1 MQRIHFKSRLA
12 RAGLLLAVLAAAGA
26 AHARNDKLM
35 LSIEA
40 ALRSPGTRQLLG
52 PDVQLRF
59 GRATAAGAE
68 IVNSQV
74 AVHAKADPFVNS
86 SAGYGRR
93 ERLSDPEVCLDAFRK
108 AVVALQNRARAAGAS
123 AIVGIVSNYNN
134 VEMDSADVY
143 ECHAGHMRA
152 VVDFKGQ
159 AARTPSGKPQAQSA
173 AQQPMPTAAAV
184 AAPAAPVVP
193 LIATGFA
200 NINDID
206 AIPYLSDKGR
216 QAYRE
221 YLGRP
226 TPKAFALSPSGNWF
240 SAWTLVPGEAGMPTD
255 PVERAVVACN
265 RTSSTPCKLYAVN
278 GAVVWTKP

>member
-1 MQRIHFKSRLA
+1 MQIDFSSQLA
-12 RAGLLLAVLAAAGA
+12 RVGLLLAVLATAGGVQ
-26 AHARNDKLM
+26 ARNDKLM
-35 LSIEA
+35 LPIGP
-40 ALRSPGTRQLLG
+40 ALRSPGTVQLLG

-59 GRATAAGAE
+59 GRATAGAE
-68 IVNSQV
+68 ITNPQIEVRGV
-74 AVHAKADPFVNS
+74 GDPFVSTNM
-86 SAGYGRR
+86 GYGRR
-93 ERLSDPEVCLDAFRK
+93 ERRTDEQVCLDAFRK
-108 AVVALQNRARAAGAS
+108 AVVELQKRARSSGAS
-123 AIVGIVSNYNN
+123 AVVGIVSNYNR
-134 VEMDSADVY
+134 VEMDSADLY
-143 ECHAGHMRA
+143 ECHVGYTRA

-159 AARTPSGKPQAQSA
+159 AARAASAIQPQAQPAVVPA
-173 AQQPMPTAAAV
+173 A
-184 AAPAAPVVP
+184 AAPVVP

-206 AIPYLSDKGR
+206 AIPYLSDRGR
-216 QAYRE
+216 EAYRE

>member
-1 MQRIHFKSRLA
+1 MQINLKLHLGRVA
-12 RAGLLLAVLAAAGA
+12 VVLAVLATTGA

-35 LSIEA
+35 LPIGP
-40 ALRSPGTRQLLG
+40 ALRSPGTVQLLG
-52 PDVQLRF
+52 PDIQLRF

-68 IVNSQV
+68 ITNPQV
-74 AVHAKADPFVNS
+74 EVHGVGDPFASTNM
-86 SAGYGRR
+86 GYGRR
-93 ERLSDPEVCLDAFRK
+93 ERRTDEQVCLDAFRK
-108 AVVALQNRARAAGAS
+108 AVVELQKRARSSGAS
-123 AIVGIVSNYNN
+123 AVVGIVSNYNR

-143 ECHAGHMRA
+143 ECHVGYTRA

-159 AARTPSGKPQAQSA
+159 AARGLPAIQPQAQ
-173 AQQPMPTAAAV
+173 PV
-184 AAPAAPVVP
+184 IAPVAPVVP

-206 AIPYLSDKGR
+206 AIPYLSDRGR
-216 QAYRE
+216 EAYRE

>member
-1 MQRIHFKSRLA
+1 MQRNHFKSRLA
-12 RAGLLLAVLAAAGA
+12 RTGLVLAVLTAAGA
-26 AHARNDKLM
+26 VHARNDKLM
-35 LSIEA
+35 LPISP
-40 ALRSPGTRQLLG
+40 ALRSPGTVQLLG

-59 GRATAAGAE
+59 GRATTAGAE
-68 IVNSQV
+68 VINPQIE
-74 AVHAKADPFVNS
+74 VHGVGDPFVSTNT
-86 SAGYGRR
+86 GYGRR
-93 ERLSDPEVCLDAFRK
+93 ERRTDEQVCLDAFRK
-108 AVVALQNRARAAGAS
+108 AVVELQKRARSFGAS
-123 AIVGIVSNYNN
+123 AVVGIVSNYNR
-134 VEMDSADVY
+134 VEMDSGDLY
-143 ECHAGHMRA
+143 ECHVGYTRA

-159 AARTPSGKPQAQSA
+159 AARVPVGQQPQPQAA
-173 AQQPMPTAAAV
+173 A
-184 AAPAAPVVP
+184 VVP

-216 QAYRE
+216 EAYRE

-255 PVERAVVACN
+255 PVERAVLACN
-265 RTSSTPCKLYAVN
+265 RNSSTPCKLYAVN